1 MLYETVDCLRKLKKV
16 EAEALFQ
23 LNFEFDAELN
33 ASDDD
38 ENEDD
43 ENEDDENGMNEND
56 ESDSQVH
63 CKSF

>member
-43 ENEDDENGMNEND
+43 ENGMNEND